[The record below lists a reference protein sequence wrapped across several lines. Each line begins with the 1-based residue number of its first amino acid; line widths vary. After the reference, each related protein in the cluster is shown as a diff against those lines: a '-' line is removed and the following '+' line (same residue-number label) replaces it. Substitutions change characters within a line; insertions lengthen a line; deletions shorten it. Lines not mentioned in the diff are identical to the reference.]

1 MRTRLPIILLAAAAA
16 LLALPTAA
24 SAIERPVRGKKYP
37 LTKEHGPWMIMV
49 ASFTAPPPEVRT
61 AGMTPEQAAD
71 ELVYELRSK
80 GMPAYTWSIGDK
92 VEKLETVDRLGEP
105 DTRIYASQRGNICV
119 LAGNYAGPEDP
130 TAVASIKW
138 IKGDPKKKKPG
149 FQPAFLSGGKAD
161 GLGLVSLNN
170 GGVIRLTR
178 LQPDALT
185 GAFFTT
191 NPLLTPEEI
200 RAKNPEHLDLLVKL
214 NGGGDCSLYDNKGK
228 YTLVVAS
235 FYGKSITL
243 TGKTPNSELDAP
255 PTDALDRAGQDAWE
269 LARYMRQ
276 LKYEAYVWH
285 DEHKSV
291 VTVGSFDRKDDPRI
305 AQAIEFYRAKT
316 KTNAETKKEVLTAE
330 YLTQPYKPTAME
342 PIRKRWIFDP
352 APRLMEVPK
361 RPK

>member
-1 MRTRLPIILLAAAAA
+1 LPLALLAAAA
-16 LLALPTAA
+16 LALPAAA
-24 SAIERPVRGKKYP
+24 SEIEKPVRGKKYP

-49 ASFTAPPPEVRT
+49 ASFTAPPPDVRT
-61 AGMTPEQAAD
+61 AGMTPAQAAD

-80 GMPAYTWSIGDK
+80 GMPAYTYSIGDK
-92 VEKLETVDRLGEP
+92 VEKVDTVDRLGEP

-119 LAGNYAGPEDP
+119 LCGNYRSPEDD
-130 TAVASIKW
+130 VAKESRDWVKAFR
-138 IKGDPKKKKPG
+138 PK
-149 FQPAFLSGGKAD
+149 FLTGGKPD
-161 GLGLVSLNN
+161 GFGMVTLDN
-170 GGVIRLTR
+170 GGVFRVTR
-178 LQPDALT
+178 LQPGPLS

-200 RAKNPEHLDLLVKL
+200 RARNPEKIDLLVKL
-214 NGGGDCSLYDNKGK
+214 NAGGDCSLYENKGK
-228 YTLVVAS
+228 YTLVIAS

-243 TGKTPNSELDAP
+243 TGKTSTAEAAAGPS
-255 PTDALDRAGQDAWE
+255 DALYQAAQDAWE

-276 LKYEAYVWH
+276 LKFEAYVWH

-305 AQAIEFYRAKT
+305 AQAMEFYRAKI

-330 YLTQPYKPTAME
+330 YLSQPYKPTPKD

-352 APRLMEVPK
+352 QPRLMEVPK